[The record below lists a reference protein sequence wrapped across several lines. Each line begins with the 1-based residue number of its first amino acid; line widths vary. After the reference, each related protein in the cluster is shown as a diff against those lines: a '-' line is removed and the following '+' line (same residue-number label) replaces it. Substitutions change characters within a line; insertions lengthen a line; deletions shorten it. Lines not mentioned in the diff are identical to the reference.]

1 MDISAGLISVTVLE
15 RERERERLEIGREE
29 GQREGEKEREKK
41 KRERR
46 GERERERER
55 GGEKRERAGKRTDG
69 HKHQQNVYRFIGPVK
84 PFPRRLTPVSLFLQS
99 LMLRL
104 MTSDPLP
111 PLTSLSELPCL
122 LVTTRQNTESSYA
135 ELSKW
140 A

>member
-1 MDISAGLISVTVLE
+1 M
-15 RERERERLEIGREE
+15 EIGREE

-46 GERERERER
+46 GERERE
-55 GGEKRERAGKRTDG
+55 KRERAGKGTDR
-69 HKHQQNVYRFIGPVK
+69 HKHQQNVYRFVGPVK

-122 LVTTRQNTESSYA
+122 LETTRENTESGYA